1 MNIIIPEYIREVQT
15 LERQRY
21 KYNYLHNDMTICL
34 ENAKQSTG
42 KPSES
47 KVANFKVNLQKQ

>member
-1 MNIIIPEYIREVQT
+1 
-15 LERQRY
+15 
-21 KYNYLHNDMTICL
+21 MTICL
-34 ENAKQSTG
+34 EDAKQSTG